1 MAKYTMELRRVS
13 IFYGEDVVKSW
24 FKSYNLSNYLTD
36 DEIEVIN
43 DRGTWNK
50 DRLADKI
57 YNHYYMREIGFETPA
72 LFKHYVLSTMDEI
85 MEKYLPLIY
94 SASIEYNPLVNV
106 DYTETFNRNSSGT
119 NTSTETGSGAS
130 SNQNTVNSS
139 GLTVNS
145 DTPQGQISKS
155 AILGGSYASS
165 TSAGE
170 NTTSNNDSASYNNS
184 ISKNDTNSG
193 LESYTKKIK
202 GNSGVS
208 ATAQAMIKQYRANI
222 IAIDKAI
229 IDELNTLFMGIY

>member
-13 IFYGEDVVKSW
+13 LFYGENVVKSW

-72 LFKHYVLSTMDEI
+72 LFKHYVLTTMDEI

>member
-13 IFYGEDVVKSW
+13 LFYGEDVVKSW
-24 FKSYNLSNYLTD
+24 FKSYDLSNYLTN
-36 DEIEVIN
+36 DEIEVITN
-43 DRGTWNK
+43 RGTWNK

-72 LFKHYVLSTMDEI
+72 LFKHYVLTTMDEI

-170 NTTSNNDSASYNNS
+170 NTTTNNDSTSYNNS

-193 LESYTKKIK
+193 LESYTKNIK

>member
-1 MAKYTMELRRVS
+1 MAKYTMELRKVS
-13 IFYGEDVVKSW
+13 LFYGEDVVKSW
-24 FKSYNLSNYLTD
+24 FKSYDLSNYLTD
-36 DEIEVIN
+36 DEIEVIT
-43 DRGTWNK
+43 DRGTWSK

-72 LFKHYVLSTMDEI
+72 LFKHYVLTTMNEI

-106 DYTETFNRNSSGT
+106 DYTETFNRNSSGS

-170 NTTSNNDSASYNNS
+170 NSTSNNDSTSYNNS

-193 LESYTKKIK
+193 LESYTKNIK